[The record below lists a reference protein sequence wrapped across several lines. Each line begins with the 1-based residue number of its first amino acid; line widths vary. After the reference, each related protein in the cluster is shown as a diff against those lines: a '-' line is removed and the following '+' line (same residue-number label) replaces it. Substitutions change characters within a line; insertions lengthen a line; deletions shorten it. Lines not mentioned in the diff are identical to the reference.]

1 MFLSSLTFR
10 GHFPSEENLFKLGSA
25 KCRSR
30 PRASSMRPWSSVST
44 ASLAK
49 TTPIQDGREALCQN
63 GQSRAQMQRGTRGLG
78 KWINKSIVIA
88 ERNAHLHGNNK
99 SMPRLSMS
107 KGGNEG
113 GD

>member
-1 MFLSSLTFR
+1 MPL
-10 GHFPSEENLFKLGSA
+10 
-25 KCRSR
+25 
-30 PRASSMRPWSSVST
+30 ASSRQLDAPVEFCEHCPSNKNYSN
-44 ASLAK
+44 
-49 TTPIQDGREALCQN
+49 QDGREALRQS
-63 GQSRAQMQRGTRGLG
+63 GQSRAQIQRGPRGLG

-88 ERNAHLHGNNK
+88 ERNAYLHGNNK

>member
-1 MFLSSLTFR
+1 MPL
-10 GHFPSEENLFKLGSA
+10 
-25 KCRSR
+25 
-30 PRASSMRPWSSVST
+30 ASSRQLDAPVEFCEHCPSSENYSN
-44 ASLAK
+44 
-49 TTPIQDGREALCQN
+49 QDGREALCQN
-63 GQSRAQMQRGTRGLG
+63 GQSRAQIQRGTRGLG

>member
-1 MFLSSLTFR
+1 MPL
-10 GHFPSEENLFKLGSA
+10 
-25 KCRSR
+25 
-30 PRASSMRPWSSVST
+30 ASSRQLDAPVEFCEHCPSNENYSN
-44 ASLAK
+44 
-49 TTPIQDGREALCQN
+49 QDGREALCQN